1 MSCRFLYLCLICLGI
16 SACTAVETKMV
27 TADFRKQEGLYIVA
41 YTQNKVGRMR
51 VEDRLASDLGSR
63 NIIAVPSYLDIADV
77 TNTTPTKVIAQAE
90 ARKLL
95 AVLLINQVAG
105 DASDSIIKNPR
116 RISPLHPTLRAFYE
130 HSKQDVSSYDQN
142 QEVFAEVNLFVLN
155 KGEATLIWS
164 GTTWS
169 FRADGK
175 GAAIGDISATIVD
188 QIARLKAR
196 YRP

>member
-1 MSCRFLYLCLICLGI
+1 MP
-16 SACTAVETKMV
+16 A
-27 TADFRKQEGLYIVA
+27 
-41 YTQNKVGRMR
+41 
-51 VEDRLASDLGSR
+51 
-63 NIIAVPSYLDIADV
+63 
-77 TNTTPTKVIAQAE
+77 KVIAEAE

-105 DASDSIIKNPR
+105 DASDSIVKNPK

-130 HSKQDVSSYDQN
+130 HSKQNISSYDQS

-175 GAAIGDISATIVD
+175 GTAIGDISATIVD
-188 QIARLKAR
+188 QIARLRAR
-196 YRP
+196 YRS